1 MSNTVGILG
10 EFSVMVEDWSIPTT
24 DKWWD
29 NKTSDADK
37 METKQKNSLKIKQN
51 KWKWNS
57 NQLNGI
63 EVKRTEIEQ
72 IEMNVKH
79 AYIWKT
85 GIELNE
91 NEFILDN
98 IWFGLNWTKVSSGW
112 TDKHARCCGRYICG
126 QLMTIF
132 IR

>member
-10 EFSVMVEDWSIPTT
+10 EYSVLVEDWSIPTT

-63 EVKRTEIEQ
+63 EVKWTEIEQ